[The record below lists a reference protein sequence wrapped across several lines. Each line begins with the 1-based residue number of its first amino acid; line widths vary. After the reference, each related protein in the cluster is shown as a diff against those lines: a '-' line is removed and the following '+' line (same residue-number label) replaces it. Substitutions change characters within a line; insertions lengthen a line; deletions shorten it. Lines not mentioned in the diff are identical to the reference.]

1 MSKTQKKTHPKT
13 NRHRT
18 QANPLN
24 HCTSR
29 YTTLK
34 ATTFAA
40 CLSRVFHDLS
50 GQADESCVLSMLSS
64 SMCCCSSVLTRRKN
78 LASISQHCSQHQ
90 LLSTNRLDLAMRPC
104 ERLIALLVQA
114 FPNNLCC
121 LGSQKSPSNPLCTTP
136 WSLPGGFVPWH
147 VAHTVCK
154 LKWPSRLYKASGY

>member
-1 MSKTQKKTHPKT
+1 MTCPKHKKNTSKDKSPPNPSKPTQSLH
-13 NRHRT
+13 
-18 QANPLN
+18 L
-24 HCTSR
+24 R

-136 WSLPGGFVPWH
+136 
-147 VAHTVCK
+147 
-154 LKWPSRLYKASGY
+154 